1 MARYVTLCDD
11 NYDADGIAAL
21 FTEDDVLRPRG
32 GAWHEAELFAAP
44 LPSVYTHVA
53 GSDTI
58 ARASATEDVD
68 CGEGRAACADR
79 SAFRLHVRVTLPVRH

>member
-1 MARYVTLCDD
+1 MMYCGHAVEYGTKQSV
-11 NYDADGIAAL
+11 
-21 FTEDDVLRPRG
+21 
-32 GAWHEAELFAAP
+32 FAAP